1 VEVPS
6 LEFREGVVTDSEKKI
21 EDLQRQIDGLKKTV
35 ALLEKAIDNVR
46 DEIHP
51 VIEWYQF
58 KREWA
63 RSDSEHYA
71 DIRRR
76 RGW

>member
-1 VEVPS
+1 M
-6 LEFREGVVTDSEKKI
+6 TDSEKKI

-46 DEIHP
+46 DEVHP
-51 VIEWYQF
+51 VIKWYEFKCEWS
-58 KREWA
+58 